1 MKEMNNG
8 SEGNLCM
15 KNTGFKKG
23 ILTIMILSAIL
34 SLVGCGS
41 KGAGVAE
48 ASGGVGTVGS
58 ADGREIVSFAF
69 SVSGYNPGYYYRI
82 EDGKEIYANL
92 DEGQKEKKH
101 KVDKEKLAVLLNT
114 FEKLDIYSW
123 DGYKESNDEMLDGTG
138 FMLYATFSD
147 GTVINASGSNC
158 FPENFEEFE
167 SVILS
172 LIK

>member
-1 MKEMNNG
+1 
-8 SEGNLCM
+8 
-15 KNTGFKKG
+15 
-23 ILTIMILSAIL
+23 MILSAIV
-34 SLVGCGS
+34 SLVGCGN
-41 KGAGVAE
+41 KGSITAETSGSAGTA
-48 ASGGVGTVGS
+48 GS
-58 ADGREIVSFAF
+58 ADSREIVSFAF
-69 SVSGYNPGYYYRI
+69 NVSGYNPGYYYRI

-92 DEGQKEKKH
+92 DEGRKEEKH
-101 KVDKEKLAVLLNT
+101 KVDKEKLAVLLDT

-138 FMLYATFSD
+138 FMLYASFSD

-158 FPENFEEFE
+158 FPENFGEFE

>member
-1 MKEMNNG
+1 MKKMNNE
-8 SEGNLCM
+8 SEGFLYM
-15 KNTGFKKG
+15 KNTCFKKG

-41 KGAGVAE
+41 KG
-48 ASGGVGTVGS
+48 VGTAGS
-58 ADGREIVSFAF
+58 ADSREIVSFAF

-101 KVDKEKLAVLLNT
+101 KVDREKLAVLLDT
-114 FEKLDIYSW
+114 FERLDIYSW
-123 DGYKESNDEMLDGTG
+123 DGYKKSNDEMLDGMG

-172 LIK
+172 LIKW

>member
-1 MKEMNNG
+1 MKKMNNE
-8 SEGNLCM
+8 SEGFLYM
-15 KNTGFKKG
+15 KNTCFKKG

-41 KGAGVAE
+41 KGAGT
-48 ASGGVGTVGS
+48 SGS

-101 KVDKEKLAVLLNT
+101 KVDREKLAVLLDT
-114 FEKLDIYSW
+114 FERLDIYSW
-123 DGYKESNDEMLDGTG
+123 DGYKESNDEMLDGMG

-167 SVILS
+167 SAILS

>member
-1 MKEMNNG
+1 MKIVC
-8 SEGNLCM
+8 L
-15 KNTGFKKG
+15 KKG

-41 KGAGVAE
+41 KGAGA
-48 ASGGVGTVGS
+48 VGS

-101 KVDKEKLAVLLNT
+101 KVDREKLAVLLDT
-114 FEKLDIYSW
+114 FERLDIYSW
-123 DGYKESNDEMLDGTG
+123 DGYKESNDEMLDGMG

-167 SVILS
+167 SAILS